1 MLENTKKI
9 RNYAGGEI
17 RQTADGY
24 YIFVKGD
31 SHAGPYVS
39 VSSLKGAIRPTADTT
54 DEIAD
59 GEAEVLDGTTEEE
72 LLAEGAS
79 QGDIDQAVA
88 DGTEVEPTTD
98 TTDEV
103 AGGEAAEAGDK

>member
-1 MLENTKKI
+1 MLENTTKI

-17 RQTADGY
+17 HQTADGY
-24 YIFVKGD
+24 YIFVKDD

-39 VSSLKGAIRPTADTT
+39 IASLKGAIQPTTDTT
-54 DEIAD
+54 DEAAG
-59 GEAEVLDGTTEEE
+59 GEAVVLDGATEEE
-72 LLAEGAS
+72 LLAEGVS
-79 QGDIDQAVA
+79 QEDIDQAVA

-103 AGGEAAEAGDK
+103 ADGEAAEAGDK